1 MNHIQFNIELLGLK
15 KKLQFYAI
23 SLTSNP
29 DQADDLLQDTLLK
42 VLVFRDKFREDTN
55 FSAWVYTIMKNTFIN
70 DYRRKVKTKSI
81 LSHSDNY
88 NQLLFSKAKVY
99 PAPDTFYFSRE
110 IQHSIDALK
119 DEYRIPFNFFLE
131 GYRYKEI
138 AERLSL
144 PIGTVK
150 SRIFLTRQKL
160 MKSLNAYSNA

>member
-1 MNHIQFNIELLGLK
+1 MNHIQFNVELLDLK

-42 VLVFRDKFREDTN
+42 ALIFRDKFRADTN

-70 DYRRKVKTKSI
+70 DYRRKVKSKNAFSQPD
-81 LSHSDNY
+81 SH
-88 NQLLFSKAKVY
+88 QLFSKTKVY
-99 PAPDTFYFSRE
+99 PAPDSFYFTRE
-110 IQHSIDALK
+110 IQYSIDALK
-119 DEYRIPFNFFLE
+119 DEYRIPFNYFLD

-138 AERLSL
+138 AERLTL
-144 PIGTVK
+144 PLGTVK

-160 MKSLNAYSNA
+160 MKTLSAYSNT